1 MKRIL
6 ILAISATLL
15 AAGCQKTRVINQV
28 NPTGEPE
35 MTFTPGMSKL
45 TKAADADGMANLQD
59 QNFSVWAYADYED
72 PLNDKT
78 DLDQIYDGMEGAKI
92 EYKGTHGWL
101 PNKDYYWPG
110 QDKKLNFFAVSPASV
125 SNQTTIT
132 LSDRS
137 TASEA
142 QNPVLTITGFV
153 VEDGTTGSGVT
164 PGSVDLMV
172 ADFVN
177 QAQNEGETST
187 KQVKLKFRHTL
198 SKVQFLF
205 RTEGSIDGETSGNE
219 KNDEVHVQSIEIE
232 NVITRAN
239 LTVSKN
245 TESDATVKPC
255 KSTWETGDWPR
266 TFSEDYAG
274 KDDTADLSTME
285 GVQWINTTA
294 ETQDY
299 TAMKLTTEAKPFATW
314 LCIPQSI
321 ENLKVKVLYLMGKR
335 QMQSTFILHTSD
347 LKRWGENQYIK
358 YTITLTPNK
367 ITFTPEVGDWEPKE
381 GDNISMGN

>member
-28 NPTGEPE
+28 NPVGEPE
-35 MTFTPGMSKL
+35 MTFSPGMSKL
-45 TKAADADGMANLQD
+45 TKAADADGMANLESQY
-59 QNFSVWAYADYED
+59 FSVWAYADYED

-78 DLDQIYDGMEGAKI
+78 DLDQIYDGMEGAPI
-92 EYKGTHGWL
+92 SYNGAGGWI

-125 SNQTTIT
+125 SSQVQILLTG
-132 LSDRS
+132 RS
-137 TASEA
+137 SASEA
-142 QNPVLTITGFV
+142 QNPYFDLNDFV
-153 VEDGTTGSGVT
+153 VTD
-164 PGSVDLMV
+164 GSVDLMV

-177 QAQNEGETST
+177 QAQNQGETST

-198 SKVQFLF
+198 SKIQFLF
-205 RTEGSIDGETSGNE
+205 RTEGSSAAEEGEE
-219 KNDEVHVQSIEIE
+219 KNDDVHVQSIQIE
-232 NVITRAN
+232 NVVTQGD
-239 LTVSKN
+239 LSVSKN
-245 TESDATVKPC
+245 TGADATTKPC
-255 KSTWETGDWPR
+255 VATWTPDGETQ
-266 TFSEDYAG
+266 TFFEDYAG
-274 KDDTADLSTME
+274 KDDTADLSTIQD
-285 GVQWINTTA
+285 VQWINMRD
-294 ETQDY
+294 ESQDL

-335 QMQSTFILHTSD
+335 QMQSTFVLHTND

-381 GDNISMGN
+381 GDNINMGN

>member
-28 NPTGEPE
+28 NPVGEPE
-35 MTFTPGMSKL
+35 MTFSPGMSKL
-45 TKAADADGMANLQD
+45 TKAADADGMANLESQY
-59 QNFSVWAYADYED
+59 FSVWAYADYED

-78 DLDQIYDGMEGAKI
+78 DLDQIYDGMEGAPI
-92 EYKGTHGWL
+92 SYNGAGGWI

-125 SNQTTIT
+125 SSQVQILLTQ
-132 LSDRS
+132 RS
-137 TASEA
+137 SASEA
-142 QNPVLTITGFV
+142 QNPYFDLNDF
-153 VEDGTTGSGVT
+153 EVT
-164 PGSVDLMV
+164 DGSVDLMV

-177 QAQNEGETST
+177 QAQNQGETST

-198 SKVQFLF
+198 SKIQFLF
-205 RTEGSIDGETSGNE
+205 RTEGSSAAEEGEE
-219 KNDEVHVQSIEIE
+219 KNDDVHVQSIQIE
-232 NVITRAN
+232 NVVTQGD
-239 LTVSKN
+239 LSVSKN
-245 TESDATVKPC
+245 TGADATTKPC
-255 KSTWETGDWPR
+255 VATWAPDESITKI
-266 TFSEDYAG
+266 FAEDYAG
-274 KDDTADLSTME
+274 KDDTADLSTIQD
-285 GVQWINTTA
+285 VQWINMRD
-294 ETQDY
+294 ESQDL

-335 QMQSTFILHTSD
+335 QMQSTFVLHTND

-381 GDNISMGN
+381 GDNINMGN

>member
-28 NPTGEPE
+28 NPVGEPE
-35 MTFTPGMSKL
+35 MTFSPGMSKL
-45 TKAADADGMANLQD
+45 TKAADADGMANLESQY
-59 QNFSVWAYADYED
+59 FSVWAYADYED

-78 DLDQIYDGMEGAKI
+78 DLDQIYDGMEGAPI
-92 EYKGTHGWL
+92 SYNGAGGWI

-125 SNQTTIT
+125 SSQVQILLTG
-132 LSDRS
+132 RS
-137 TASEA
+137 SASEA
-142 QNPVLTITGFV
+142 QNPYFDLNDFV
-153 VEDGTTGSGVT
+153 VTD
-164 PGSVDLMV
+164 GSVDLMV

-177 QAQNEGETST
+177 QAQNQGETST

-198 SKVQFLF
+198 SKIQFLF
-205 RTEGSIDGETSGNE
+205 RTEGSSAAEEGEE
-219 KNDEVHVQSIEIE
+219 KNDDVHVQSIQIE
-232 NVITRAN
+232 NVVTQGD
-239 LTVSKN
+239 LSVSKN
-245 TESDATVKPC
+245 TGADATTKPC
-255 KSTWETGDWPR
+255 VATWAPDESITKI
-266 TFSEDYAG
+266 FAEDYAG
-274 KDDTADLSTME
+274 KDDTADLSTIQD
-285 GVQWINTTA
+285 VQWINMRD
-294 ETQDY
+294 ESQDL

-335 QMQSTFILHTSD
+335 QMQSTFVLHTND

>member
-28 NPTGEPE
+28 NPVGEPE
-35 MTFTPGMSKL
+35 MTFSPGMSKL
-45 TKAADADGMANLQD
+45 TKAADADGMANLEAQH
-59 QNFSVWAYADYED
+59 FSVWAYADYED
-72 PLNDKT
+72 PLNDKP
-78 DLDQIYDGMEGAKI
+78 DLDQIYDGMDGAPI
-92 EYKGTHGWL
+92 SYNGKGGWI

-110 QDKKLNFFAVSPASV
+110 QDKKLNFFAVSP
-125 SNQTTIT
+125 TTVAHQVKIFFDGRT
-132 LSDRS
+132 S
-137 TASEA
+137 ANEA
-142 QNPVLTITGFV
+142 LNPDFRLYDF
-153 VEDGTTGSGVT
+153 EVT
-164 PGSVDLMV
+164 DGSVDLMV

-177 QAQNEGETST
+177 QAQNQGETST

-198 SKVQFLF
+198 SKIQFLF
-205 RTEGSIDGETSGNE
+205 RTEGAAEAEEGEE
-219 KNDEVHVQSIEIE
+219 KNDDVHVQSIEIE
-232 NVITRAN
+232 NVVTHGDLN
-239 LTVSKN
+239 VSKN
-245 TESDATVKPC
+245 TGADATTKPC
-255 KSTWETGDWPR
+255 VATWTPDESITKI
-266 TFSEDYAG
+266 FAEDYAG
-274 KDDTADLSTME
+274 KDDTADLSTIQD
-285 GVQWINTTA
+285 VQWINMQ
-294 ETQDY
+294 EEPHDL

-335 QMQSTFILHTSD
+335 QMQSTFVLHTND

-381 GDNISMGN
+381 GDNINMGN